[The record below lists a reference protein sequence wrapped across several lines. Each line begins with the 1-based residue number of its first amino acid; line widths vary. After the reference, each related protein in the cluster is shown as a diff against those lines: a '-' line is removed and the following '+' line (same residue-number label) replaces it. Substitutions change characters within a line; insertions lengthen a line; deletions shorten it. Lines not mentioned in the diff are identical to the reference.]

1 VKFGFFHQMPPKKTA
16 TKKIPPFDLILEAMA
31 AAVTATEAIL
41 STIQESV
48 QLSMTLGRIALNLKQ
63 ENMLVDLKKM
73 MATLVRTTTALP
85 MFALSRVLEQPKGKS

>member
-1 VKFGFFHQMPPKKTA
+1 LVSSTKYA
-16 TKKIPPFDLILEAMA
+16 TEKNRHKKIPPFDLILEAMA